1 MKGEKNFA
9 VSMFQPISNRVQ
21 VSDFLEPNL
30 HAGATFDNSGG
41 KEIEKGNFFSE
52 VSAIF
57 VKKSFIFK
65 LKYL

>member
-30 HAGATFDNSGG
+30 HAGATFDNGGG
-41 KEIEKGNFFSE
+41 KIEKEISFRKR
-52 VSAIF
+52 AIF
-57 VKKSFIFK
+57 VKKSFYF
-65 LKYL
+65 